1 MLGVT
6 TDDRSGSMGRFP
18 GELLEFS
25 GLAPEVR
32 GFTPESHLQFRDFGT
47 RLLECLL
54 PFTGIAKPRFELR
67 SEVPSLLPKGLDFSG
82 HLLATLLGHRGQ
94 PSIELASLCFALQP
108 ERQFLDLLSELIE
121 FPRDSTT
128 RTSSP
133 S

>member
-32 GFTPESHLQFRDFGT
+32 GFTPESHLQFRDFGP
-47 RLLECLL
+47 RLLAC
-54 PFTGIAKPRFELR
+54 
-67 SEVPSLLPKGLDFSG
+67 LLPKGLDFSG

-94 PSIELASLCFALQP
+94 PRIELASLCFALQP